1 VLAVNFQNKLILSQF
16 NIIEVPAP
24 FSIALERAVEMKYDE
39 PYPYNDTTSEG
50 TRLIQM

>member
-1 VLAVNFQNKLILSQF
+1 LSQF

-39 PYPYNDTTSEG
+39 PYNDTTSEG